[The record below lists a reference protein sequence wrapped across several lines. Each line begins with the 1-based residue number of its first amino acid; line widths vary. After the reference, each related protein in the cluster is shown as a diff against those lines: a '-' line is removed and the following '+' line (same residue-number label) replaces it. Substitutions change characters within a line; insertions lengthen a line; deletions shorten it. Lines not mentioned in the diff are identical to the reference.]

1 MSFPIQRYKLD
12 PTGHSPN
19 NFISGEEHTLGARHG
34 PYHPLAPLYGPFYND
49 INTFSVYKNNE
60 RLEYGLDYWSTNL
73 IQDGTA
79 KFSYEVCEVIILKGC
94 SEGDVVVLNYQ
105 CLGGLYQNHA
115 KGLVNL
121 YNAYLAD
128 NRPVDWTK
136 GLVNKPSEYPPSYH
150 LHMLQ
155 DVVNWESIIVAIER
169 LINAL
174 TLKNVPAFEA
184 LIDWVIARTLE
195 TVTEQEIEIASPVDK
210 VVTMRRLLYSTRIL
224 NYNGVTIKPREA
236 RKRQGE
242 FFILDISSTN
252 FPNQTKLF
260 WELEHVT
267 SFPGM
272 FKTESGTLEIND
284 QETFFYLNT
293 TKQKTTTGEFDFRI
307 RLKREDKNGVLLSTS
322 KLLTLVYTPI
332 WETDYGLM
340 QNGLWSI
347 PTTQLSHIV
356 WQTPEAMFL
365 IPDDNY
371 YKDHN
376 A

>member
-1 MSFPIQRYKLD
+1 MSFPLQRYNLD
-12 PTGHSPN
+12 PTGRSPN
-19 NFISGEEHTLGARHG
+19 NYVSAEEHTLSARHG

-49 INTFSVYKNNE
+49 VETFSVYKNNI
-60 RLEYGLDYWSTNL
+60 RLEYGVDYWSTNL

-79 KFSYEVCEVIILKGC
+79 KFSYEVCEVVILKGC
-94 SEGDVVVLNYQ
+94 LEGDVITLNYQ

-121 YNAYLAD
+121 YNAYIAD

-136 GLVNKPSEYPPSYH
+136 GIVNKPSEYPPSYH

-184 LIDWVIARTLE
+184 LIDWVIARTME
-195 TVTEQEIEIASPVDK
+195 TVTEQEIEAASPVDK
-210 VVTMRRLLYSTRIL
+210 IVTMRRLLYSTKIL
-224 NYNGVTIKPREA
+224 NYNGVTIKPKET

-242 FFILDISSTN
+242 FFILEIKSTN
-252 FPNQTKLF
+252 FPNNTKLF
-260 WELEHVT
+260 WEIEHIG

-272 FKTESGTLEIND
+272 FKNESGIVEIND
-284 QETFFYLNT
+284 QEGFFYLNT
-293 TKQKTTTGEFDFRI
+293 VKQPKTSGEFDFRI
-307 RLKREDKNGVLLSTS
+307 RLKRESKNGLLLSTS
-322 KLLTLVYTPI
+322 KPLTLVYTPT
-332 WETDYGLM
+332 WDTDYGLM
-340 QNGLWSI
+340 QNGLWSV
-347 PTTQLSHIV
+347 PTTQMSHVV
-356 WQTPEAMFL
+356 WKTPESMFL

-371 YKDHN
+371 YKVYYE
-376 A
+376 